1 MPPEFCAQMYKN
13 EFLKQEEFLFW
24 LREIFILVQSQFQ
37 KTTTH
42 LFPIGTDKFYLYY
55 IMNDPDKSRFFADLR
70 ELIVDYLQQR
80 LELTRALA
88 FEKIA
93 RIVAYLVIG
102 FVLALLF
109 FFGLLFLSFLLGFY
123 LSELLHSQVAGFAI
137 VAGIYFLAFAL
148 LLLLRERVF
157 ARGIM
162 NSIIRIL
169 YERQVDEDEEA

>member
-1 MPPEFCAQMYKN
+1 
-13 EFLKQEEFLFW
+13 
-24 LREIFILVQSQFQ
+24 
-37 KTTTH
+37 
-42 LFPIGTDKFYLYY
+42 
-55 IMNDPDKSRFFADLR
+55 MNDPDKSRFFADLR
-70 ELIVDYLQQR
+70 ELIIDYLQQR

-123 LSELLHSQVAGFAI
+123 LSEVLNSQVAGFAI
-137 VAGIYFLAFAL
+137 VAGLYFLAFMI

-157 ARGIM
+157 AKGIM

-169 YERQVDEDEEA
+169 YERQAEEDEEA